1 MRTIERITREST
13 AVATPERPATAST
26 GQAIGIKNMLQEL
39 SEAMK
44 ACVQVQMEKKSDF
57 RPTYNILK
65 HKSTSFPVHEE

>member
-13 AVATPERPATAST
+13 ATATPECPATART
-26 GQAIGIKNMLQEL
+26 GQAIGIKNMPQEL

-44 ACVQVQMEKKSDF
+44 ACVQVQMEKISDF

-65 HKSTSFPVHEE
+65 YKSTSFPVHEE